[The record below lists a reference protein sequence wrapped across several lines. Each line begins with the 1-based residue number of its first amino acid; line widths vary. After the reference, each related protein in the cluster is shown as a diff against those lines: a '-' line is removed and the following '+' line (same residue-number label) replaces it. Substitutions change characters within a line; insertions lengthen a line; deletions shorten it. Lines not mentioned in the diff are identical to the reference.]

1 MKITYSSEP
10 AGPPWIQMAFQ
21 YKKPSAGIQGHI
33 LNLLHMQAAE
43 PEGGKKKPEID
54 F

>member
-1 MKITYSSEP
+1 MKITYGSEL
-10 AGPPWIQMAFQ
+10 AGPLWIQTAVQ
-21 YKKPSAGIQGHI
+21 DTKPFAGIQGHI

-43 PEGGKKKPEID
+43 PEEKKEMD